1 MDFARTHY
9 DLIGRS
15 KIWYTISIILVSIS
29 LIAMIKNMVT
39 IGFPFVRGIDFTGGS
54 IIALRYD
61 DWDSSKDIPQF
72 IQEVKILVGK
82 YSEKSPEAQVTRL
95 TAEETE
101 SGKPGLLIQIRADK
115 SLIANQDAQKNLFD
129 ELRGVAGDFEVV
141 ELSEV
146 GAIVGKELAYNAILG
161 VAIGLFLILIYIAVR
176 VSLDFSICAI
186 IALFHDLI
194 ILCGVYAVFN
204 IEINSPFVAVLLT
217 VVGYS
222 INDTIIIYDRI
233 RENLKVKKH
242 LPFDTLVNV
251 SLLETMM
258 RSINTIGT
266 TVAAI
271 VALLIFGG
279 MSIRTFMVGLG
290 IGILVGGYSSIFVA
304 APLIVSWRMRG
315 KKAVRITEPALDAR
329 SIVLEDDEEEAMT
342 PGASAEVSE
351 AEVEPITIS
360 GTPAQAA
367 ARRKAPKRRKRRH

>member
-15 KIWYTISIILVSIS
+15 KLWYAISLTLVAIS

-95 TAEETE
+95 TAEETK

-115 SLIANQDAQKNLFD
+115 SLIANQEAQKNLFE
-129 ELRGVAGDFEVV
+129 ELRGLAGDFEVV

-146 GAIVGKELAYNAILG
+146 GAVMGKELAYNAILG

-242 LPFDTLVNV
+242 LPFDRLVNE

-271 VALLIFGG
+271 AALLIFGG
-279 MSIRTFMVGLG
+279 MSLRTFMVGLG
-290 IGILVGGYSSIFVA
+290 VGILVGGYSSIFVA

-315 KKAVRITEPALDAR
+315 KQAVRITEAALDAR
-329 SIVLEDDEEEAMT
+329 SIVLEDDEEEAA
-342 PGASAEVSE
+342 PGASAAESE
-351 AEVEPITIS
+351 AEVEPITVS